1 MVAHRRKI
9 WRLIGWTSDGSLDDH
24 VVAYWRN
31 MRWFIGWTCGGSL
44 DEHVVAHLM
53 NMWRLIVGRCYG
65 SLVQRYCGSFQKI
78 LWFIQLYWMNMWWFA
93 GLTCGGS
100 LDEHMEDHWFEEWWL
115 IGWTCGGSFV
125 KIGLL
130 VEDVE
135 AYWQRARQ
143 LSPWVRIQHF
153 PQWSWCIAGL
163 LCNT

>member
-115 IGWTCGGSFV
+115 IGWTCGGSFWHSV
-125 KIGLL
+125 G
-130 VEDVE
+130 
-135 AYWQRARQ
+135 R
-143 LSPWVRIQHF
+143 
-153 PQWSWCIAGL
+153 L
-163 LCNT
+163 LCLLHDGLRGIKKLMCISRGH